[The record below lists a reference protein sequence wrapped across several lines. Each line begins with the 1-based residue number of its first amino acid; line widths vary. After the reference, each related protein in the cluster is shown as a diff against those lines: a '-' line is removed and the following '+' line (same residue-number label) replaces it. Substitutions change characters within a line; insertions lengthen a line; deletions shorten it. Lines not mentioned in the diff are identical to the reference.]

1 MADEFG
7 ITRSGIL
14 RDRETIG
21 TRIRVNSM
29 NRLADRQGIIDST
42 AVDAG
47 NTPTTKLRKGLC
59 LGQITATGKFAQYDP
74 LAEDGT
80 EVFKGVLGD
89 EVNML
94 NGAID
99 EVTALDQKVG
109 CIIQSGILI
118 ENRLIGLDAAAKAS
132 EIGSKIIF
140 R

>member
-7 ITRSGIL
+7 VTRAGIL

-29 NRLADRQGIIDST
+29 NRLADRQGILDAA

-47 NTPTTKLRKGLC
+47 STPTTTLRKGLC

-80 EVFKGVLGD
+80 EVFAGVLGD
-89 EVNML
+89 QVNML
-94 NGAID
+94 NGALD
-99 EVTALDQKVG
+99 EVTPVDQHVG

-132 EIGSKIIF
+132 EIGSKIIY